1 MTHCF
6 SFLARNKNISLEAA
20 TLEIGA
26 VCDRLSSEIDVQT
39 KQMEFVQKQLL
50 SQVQNGKT
58 DVVIKQTYRKLM
70 VNAPCIRYKNCV

>member
-70 VNAPCIRYKNCV
+70 VNAPCIRYK